1 MRQNRTEA
9 VGRCVAGHT
18 DGQVGVEVREDC
30 VRGHLLLDRLEGAFT
45 VGCPLPALSSL
56 KKGVQRM
63 QSRCHVGN
71 ERAVV
76 ADQAQKTAQFSDGC
90 WAWCFLDGIN
100 FGL

>member
-18 DGQVGVEVREDC
+18 DGQIGVEVREDC

-63 QSRCHVGN
+63 QSRRHVWN
-71 ERAVV
+71 ELAVV
-76 ADQAQKTAQFSDGC
+76 AD
-90 WAWCFLDGIN
+90 
-100 FGL
+100 